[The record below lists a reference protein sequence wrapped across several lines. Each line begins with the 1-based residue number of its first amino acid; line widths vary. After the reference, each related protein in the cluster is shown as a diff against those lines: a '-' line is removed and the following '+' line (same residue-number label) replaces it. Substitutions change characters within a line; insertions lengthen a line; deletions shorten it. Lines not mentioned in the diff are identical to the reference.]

1 MALVYEASYDY
12 EAVIG
17 DKKIKFKQW
26 TAKDERKYLMAME
39 NEKTEVTDKLIFEL
53 LIKPC
58 VEDKEIVLSVSEQKY
73 LLIEIR
79 KVSISDSFIDSIKCE
94 ECDEVTE
101 VSIKIDDIISYEKA
115 KYEKVKVD
123 TFEFDLGAIRTNK
136 EKDRLNLD
144 KGIINY
150 VFTDFLLHIHSIDI
164 DGDLNDKFSFK
175 ELEKFMDSLPSK
187 VFDEVFEKYQEL
199 TDSLELKYEFVC
211 PSCNTKEIKDYT
223 NIPGFLWI

>member
-1 MALVYEASYDY
+1 MALKYEASYDC

-26 TAKDERKYLMAME
+26 TAKEERKYLMAME
-39 NEKTEVTDKLIFEL
+39 NEKTEVTDKLVFDL
-53 LIKPC
+53 LILPC
-58 VEDKEIVLSVSEQKY
+58 IEDKNLVLSVSEQKF

-79 KVSISDSFIDSIKCE
+79 KISISESFSDSITCE
-94 ECDEVTE
+94 DCGEVKE
-101 VSIKIDDIISYEKA
+101 VNIKIDDILSYEKA
-115 KYEKVKVD
+115 KYEKVPVD
-123 TFEFDLGAIRTNK
+123 KFTFKLGDIRTNK

-144 KGIINY
+144 KGVINY

-175 ELEKFMDSLPSK
+175 ELEKFMDSLPTK
-187 VFDEVFEKYQEL
+187 IFDEVFEKYQTL
-199 TDSLELKYEFVC
+199 TDSLELKYEFRC
-211 PSCNTKEIKDYT
+211 DSCNATETKDYT